1 MAVEELKALIVE
13 IVDKRLRKWLWRYRA
28 CRRASLAGDFWLYSD
43 RLVVVRFCMTTQL
56 RRQSRAIKHIS
67 KGSALE
73 SLSVGGNLGLEIRQT
88 SKAALK
94 TNLPV
99 CLTLED
105 IVLQL
110 LARASAQME
119 SREHALP
126 KLGASISLSILV
138 QGLLESRI
146 VLAALFLVCLLS
158 QEWALF

>member
-1 MAVEELKALIVE
+1 
-13 IVDKRLRKWLWRYRA
+13 
-28 CRRASLAGDFWLYSD
+28 
-43 RLVVVRFCMTTQL
+43 MTTQL

-158 QEWALF
+158 QE